1 MKGRRDRATTDVRV
15 FVRGVLRVLR
25 LLRAHRLQP
34 RTLRGLMEILPLL
47 VSNVN
52 ATIDD
57 SEVRSVVIQVGGVGV
72 GIQSLPSTIGE
83 GGAWG

>member
-47 VSNVN
+47 VSNW
-52 ATIDD
+52 
-57 SEVRSVVIQVGGVGV
+57 VVHPARVQPLGRV
-72 GIQSLPSTIGE
+72 E
-83 GGAWG
+83 GGASIRMNDSFWSQ